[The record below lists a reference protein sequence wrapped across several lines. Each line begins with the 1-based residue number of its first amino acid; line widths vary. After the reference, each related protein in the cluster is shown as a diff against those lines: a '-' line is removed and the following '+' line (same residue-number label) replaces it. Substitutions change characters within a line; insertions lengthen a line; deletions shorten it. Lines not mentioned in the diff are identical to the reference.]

1 MKPPGRR
8 AAGIASRVPGRAE
21 SLHGAH
27 AALVFSGLLTV
38 CAAKPWSTLPPLFRI
53 PSLHHSLN
61 RSQVTYRS
69 ARTPL
74 QLSCRFVPGYLSAF
88 AARSLVIAALGVAA
102 CIGAPT
108 AAVAQSSPATRD
120 DTPQID
126 AAIANKEWADALTQL
141 DARIA
146 RNPRDVQAK
155 FKRATVL
162 ARLNRDDDA
171 IAAFTELTQA
181 YPELP
186 EPYNNL
192 AALYAKKG
200 RYDDARVAL
209 ETAVKA
215 NPGYALAYDNLGDLY
230 LRLASESYRRAQTLG
245 SKSPLTAQRIAA
257 IQNIYT
263 PAKKRAGAAAAA
275 SGASGA
281 RAATAGRSAA
291 DEWAPASGNGAGNG
305 MGNGA
310 NGTTSTMPSPDEY
323 SPFGGPTGPLPTS
336 PYVAPNAQP

>member
-1 MKPPGRR
+1 MTHRTARAPSPLSRRFVTHTLAVAAFGFAACVGMSR
-8 AAGIASRVPGRAE
+8 AA
-21 SLHGAH
+21 L
-27 AALVFSGLLTV
+27 
-38 CAAKPWSTLPPLFRI
+38 
-53 PSLHHSLN
+53 
-61 RSQVTYRS
+61 
-69 ARTPL
+69 
-74 QLSCRFVPGYLSAF
+74 
-88 AARSLVIAALGVAA
+88 
-102 CIGAPT
+102 
-108 AAVAQSSPATRD
+108 AQTSPATRD

-126 AAIANKEWADALTQL
+126 SAIASKDWSAALTQL

-146 RNPRDVQAK
+146 NNPRDVQAK

-200 RYDDARVAL
+200 RYEEARAAL

-230 LRLASESYRRAQTLG
+230 LRLASESYKRAQSLG
-245 SKSPLTAQRIAA
+245 SKSPLTSQRIAA

-263 PAKKRAGAAAAA
+263 PPKKRASAADVASGTGAAAAPHA
-275 SGASGA
+275 
-281 RAATAGRSAA
+281 AA
-291 DEWAPASGNGAGNG
+291 DEWTPASGAG
-305 MGNGA
+305 
-310 NGTTSTMPSPDEY
+310 TSPMPSPDEY
-323 SPFGGPTGPLPTS
+323 SPFGGPTGPLPTT
-336 PYVAPNAQP
+336 PYVAPKAQP